1 MKEDNNNKDFI
12 DVAYRENLTNETKNE
27 QMFYTCK
34 QVSIRTGLSES
45 TVRYYCKYF
54 DELLDVKVGLR
65 NEYTETTINN
75 LLFIKKLT
83 EEGLTLKQIKQ
94 YCSENG
100 FDNNDCIKLDTQNPL
115 EVKVVMKAIVEEFN
129 DRIDSIND
137 NVNHNYQNLQTAIGN
152 FLIDYTQELTKTV
165 QNTVNKSIESIVSDK
180 VSEVLEDNKKLME
193 GYSKLQND
201 IKTILDNQKAIKD
214 ENEQIHDLQKRL
226 AERKEN
232 YQNRT
237 LMEKIKDKLKGM

>member
-1 MKEDNNNKDFI
+1 MDKDTKKEII
-12 DVAYRENLTNETKNE
+12 DVAYRENLESTENSK
-27 QMFYTCK
+27 QMIYTCK
-34 QVSIRTGLSES
+34 QVSIRTGLKES

-75 LLFIKKLT
+75 LLFIKKLI

-100 FDNNDCIKLDTQNPL
+100 FDNNDRTKLDTQNPL

-201 IKTILDNQKAIKD
+201 MNTMLENQKLIKE
-214 ENEQIHDLQKRL
+214 ENEQIHELQKRL

-237 LMEKIKDKLKGM
+237 LIEKLKDKLKGM

>member
-1 MKEDNNNKDFI
+1 MDKDTKKEII
-12 DVAYRENLTNETKNE
+12 DVAYRENLENTENSK
-27 QMFYTCK
+27 QMIYTCK
-34 QVSIRTGLSES
+34 QVSIRTGLKES

-100 FDNNDCIKLDTQNPL
+100 FDNNDRTKLDTQNPL

-137 NVNHNYQNLQTAIGN
+137 NV
-152 FLIDYTQELTKTV
+152 LILYVK
-165 QNTVNKSIESIVSDK
+165 NI
-180 VSEVLEDNKKLME
+180 
-193 GYSKLQND
+193 
-201 IKTILDNQKAIKD
+201 
-214 ENEQIHDLQKRL
+214 
-226 AERKEN
+226 
-232 YQNRT
+232 
-237 LMEKIKDKLKGM
+237 

>member
-12 DVAYRENLTNETKNE
+12 DVAYRENSTNETKNE

-45 TVRYYCKYF
+45 TIRYYCKVF
-54 DELLDVKVGLR
+54 NDLLDVKVGLR

-75 LLFIKKLT
+75 LLFIKQLT
-83 EEGLTLKQIKQ
+83 QEGMTLKQIKQ
-94 YCSENG
+94 YCAKNG
-100 FDNNDCIKLDTQNPL
+100 FNTDRTQLDTQNPL
-115 EVKVVMKAIVEEFN
+115 EVKVVMKAIMEEFN
-129 DRIDSIND
+129 GRIEEIND
-137 NVNHNYQNLQTAIGN
+137 NIDHNNNEFQTAIAK
-152 FLIDYTQELTKTV
+152 FLIEYTDELTKNV
-165 QNTVNKSIESIVSDK
+165 QNTVISSVESIMGDK

-193 GYSKLQND
+193 SYTTLQND

-232 YQNRT
+232 YKNRT

>member
-1 MKEDNNNKDFI
+1 MDKDTKKEII
-12 DVAYRENLTNETKNE
+12 DVAYRENLESTENSK
-27 QMFYTCK
+27 QMIYTCK
-34 QVSIRTGLSES
+34 QVSIRTGLKES

-100 FDNNDCIKLDTQNPL
+100 FDNNDRTKLDTQTPL

-201 IKTILDNQKAIKD
+201 MNIMLENQKLIKE
-214 ENEQIHDLQKRL
+214 ENEQIHELQKRL

-237 LMEKIKDKLKGM
+237 LIEKLKDKLKGM